1 MKKTNYSK
9 QSAGI
14 LALLNLLLI
23 PVFAVERQ
31 IDTTQGSKKEPTD
44 YSTLLKQ
51 LKKLSY
57 VQLSKEVSNIITT
70 EIKENNEFKALR
82 KKIDIFQKIEME
94 ELMEEKFTLMHLN
107 RTFLKISCEQIVED
121 GDNVR
126 YGYIKNAKISINPI
140 IKNTKD
146 EDNEITDT
154 FSGTYDVTLVPGEF
168 YIEIEKKNW
177 ITTR

>member
-1 MKKTNYSK
+1 
-9 QSAGI
+9 
-14 LALLNLLLI
+14 
-23 PVFAVERQ
+23 
-31 IDTTQGSKKEPTD
+31 
-44 YSTLLKQ
+44 
-51 LKKLSY
+51 
-57 VQLSKEVSNIITT
+57 
-70 EIKENNEFKALR
+70 
-82 KKIDIFQKIEME
+82 ME

>member
-1 MKKTNYSK
+1 
-9 QSAGI
+9 
-14 LALLNLLLI
+14 
-23 PVFAVERQ
+23 
-31 IDTTQGSKKEPTD
+31 
-44 YSTLLKQ
+44 
-51 LKKLSY
+51 
-57 VQLSKEVSNIITT
+57 
-70 EIKENNEFKALR
+70 
-82 KKIDIFQKIEME
+82 ME

-126 YGYIKNAKISINPI
+126 YGYIKNAKISITPI

-154 FSGTYDVTLVPGEF
+154 FSGTYDVTLMPGEF